1 MAQKFIYKIL
11 QDINDNPDKIE
22 EIAGT
27 DALVRI
33 IFENAFNPANKW
45 ILPEGT
51 PPFKKADEP
60 DGMFPTNLYL
70 EARRIGY
77 IFKRDDLK
85 PLKREG
91 LFIEMLESVDPDEA
105 KILLAIK
112 EQRLDKLFPKI
123 TPAVASKVAQINTEE
138 ADKMIADA
146 QVAEDKAKQPHQS
159 ASQKRGPDGKFLKK
173 ANK

>member
-45 ILPEGT
+45 ILPEGA
-51 PPFKKADEP
+51 PSFKKADEP

-70 EARRIGY
+70 EARSHSVYNGKQNVVLATNITFVRIDEQGDP
-77 IFKRDDLK
+77 IPISERVKTK
-85 PLKREG
+85 
-91 LFIEMLESVDPDEA
+91 FID
-105 KILLAIK
+105 
-112 EQRLDKLFPKI
+112 RLD
-123 TPAVASKVAQINTEE
+123 T
-138 ADKMIADA
+138 
-146 QVAEDKAKQPHQS
+146 
-159 ASQKRGPDGKFLKK
+159 
-173 ANK
+173 